1 MKIKIFGLDNAFEL
15 KEENVNIISISNV
28 KMFSN
33 VVKIINN
40 KINGIEED
48 EIILLDDE
56 NKEINMKSSCMILLD
71 LFNFDFNSKKI
82 LNKLYDVIEEK
93 IKLNQDL
100 ELDNYVLNIRN
111 YLIEEINE
119 LPFEFSMK
127 SDLDISEVLKLFN
140 VKIDTINY
148 ESILEKIEFF
158 MDLLSTLKIAN
169 IIFVPNLKEYL
180 DNDELIELYKYA
192 LYSNI
197 KLIIIERKNSD
208 KLKYERIW
216 EIDENYCDIIY

>member
-56 NKEINMKSSCMILLD
+56 NKEINMKSNCMILLD

-208 KLKYERIW
+208 KLEYERIW

>member
-56 NKEINMKSSCMILLD
+56 NKEINMKSNCMILLD

-169 IIFVPNLKEYL
+169 IIFVPTLNEYL

-197 KLIIIERKNSD
+197 KLIIIERKDRKSVV
-208 KLKYERIW
+208 
-216 EIDENYCDIIY
+216 

>member
-1 MKIKIFGLDNAFEL
+1 MKIKIFGLDNDLEL
-15 KEENVNIISISNV
+15 KADNVNIISINDV

-40 KINGIEED
+40 KINGIEEN

-56 NKEINMKSSCMILLD
+56 NREINMKSNCIMLLD

-82 LNKLYDVIEEK
+82 LNKLYEIIEEK

-111 YLIEEINE
+111 YLIQEINE

-127 SDLDISEVLKLFN
+127 TDLDISEVLKLFN

-148 ESILEKIEFF
+148 ESILEKIEYYI
-158 MDLLSTLKIAN
+158 DLLSTLKIAD

-180 DNDELIELYKYA
+180 DNNELIELYKYS

-197 KLIIIERKNSD
+197 KLVIIERKNNE
-208 KLKYERIW
+208 KLEYERIW
-216 EIDENYCDIIY
+216 KIDENYCDVIY